1 LISFEN
7 SVYITK
13 LEIRAHFYQAKGGAT
28 FSDVQKMEKTWEYLS
43 CE

>member
-13 LEIRAHFYQAKGGAT
+13 LEIRAHFNQAKGGVM
-28 FSDVQKMEKTWEYLS
+28 FSVPENGEHLGVFIM
-43 CE
+43 